1 MYHVNDK
8 RGECYG
14 TRTSIDRVMA
24 HGAQLGVFPPIFASD
39 PPLVFPALFASR
51 VSAAPQGVVVED
63 VDPDANPEVSM

>member
-24 HGAQLGVFPPIFASD
+24 HGAQLGVFSPIFASD
-39 PPLVFPALFASR
+39 PPLVSPALFASR
-51 VSAAPQGVVVED
+51 DPAAPQGVVVED